1 MIVMTPKATTVQK
14 RCELKILRTCIHDDC
29 YLQLSASVVE
39 GLHHIVHALQAH
51 DYNTAH
57 AYYGHMVSQGNFSEI
72 SSFMPGVK
80 ILLQTA
86 MQMNVFVQN

>member
-1 MIVMTPKATTVQK
+1 MSMF
-14 RCELKILRTCIHDDC
+14 
-29 YLQLSASVVE
+29 QLSVNVIE
-39 GLHHIVHALQAH
+39 GLHHIVQAMQAH

-72 SSFMPGVK
+72 SPFMPGVK